1 MDHHDLFIRSPG
13 GGHLGAFDL
22 GKIINKAAI
31 NTEVFLGEYIFSF
44 FTGKY
49 LKVGVLSLTVIVC
62 FTYVKLKGR
71 IFI

>member
-1 MDHHDLFIRSPG
+1 M
-13 GGHLGAFDL
+13 

-31 NTEVFLGEYIFSF
+31 NTEVFLGDYIFSF